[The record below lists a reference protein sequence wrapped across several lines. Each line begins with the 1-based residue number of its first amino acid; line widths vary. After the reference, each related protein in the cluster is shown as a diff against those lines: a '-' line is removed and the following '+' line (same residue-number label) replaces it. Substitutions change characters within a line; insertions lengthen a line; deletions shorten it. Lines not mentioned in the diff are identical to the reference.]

1 MTAEAI
7 ALSPYMTEEE
17 IDEICKPLTQHH
29 AQWRHMCAFL
39 GVDSLPRR
47 PDGLPLVGRKMLEE
61 RLNRA
66 GKQQAASGISW
77 SK

>member
-1 MTAEAI
+1 MNVAAP
-7 ALSPYMTEEE
+7 ALSPYISEEE
-17 IDEICKPLTQHH
+17 IDELCKPLTQHH
-29 AQWRHMCAFL
+29 AQWRHMCALL

-47 PDGLPLVGRKMLEE
+47 PDGLPLIGRKMLEE

-66 GKQQAASGISW
+66 GRHQAASGISW